1 MNLLRKEWS
10 IIIMDVISTKDEEAL
25 MQKKC
30 ACFIYMIP
38 GFARARCYKLIE
50 AAGCPKEAY
59 KMEANQIK
67 ALFGEKAAVRWQSY
81 KKQYTPDM
89 VWEKLTGKGINFT
102 YYGAKDFPEKLRL
115 IPDPPFGLFYLGSLP
130 RQDRPSIA
138 VIGAR
143 QCSEYGRCM
152 AEYFARSM
160 ANTGVQIISGMAMG
174 IDGISQKAALK
185 AGGKTFGILGCG
197 VDVIYP
203 LSNER
208 LYYEMIQNGGAISE
222 SVPGTEPKAGLFPQR
237 NRIISAL
244 SDVVLVVEAREKSG
258 TFITVDTA
266 LEQGREVYTIPGR
279 CTDDLSVGCNRLIR
293 QGAGAA
299 IRPEDILED
308 MGWSVKGKNHIPQ
321 EEYRIR
327 KYNEAV
333 KSDMSQLAKQI
344 VEVMDIIPCS
354 QDYIVNM
361 LRNRGDMATVPD
373 ICQELLEL
381 ELKGIINR
389 IGGQYKI
396 VNYKKF

>member
-1 MNLLRKEWS
+1 MNVLNANE
-10 IIIMDVISTKDEEAL
+10 EEAL
-25 MQKKC
+25 VQKKC
-30 ACFIYMIP
+30 ACFIYMMP

-50 AAGCPKEAY
+50 AAGCPREAY
-59 KMEANQIK
+59 KMSKEQIT
-67 ALFGEKAAVRWQSY
+67 ALFGEKTGIRWQSY

-89 VWEKLTGKGINFT
+89 VWEGLIRKGINFT

-130 RQDRPSIA
+130 DAGRPA
-138 VIGAR
+138 VAMIGAR

-160 ANTGVQIISGMAMG
+160 AKTGVQIISGMAMG

-279 CTDDLSVGCNRLIR
+279 CTDDLSIGCNRLIR

-308 MGWSVKGKNHIPQ
+308 MGWSAKGNSYIAQ
-321 EEYRIR
+321 EGDRIK

-333 KSDMSQLAKQI
+333 RSDMSGLAKQI

-354 QDYIVNM
+354 QDYIVSM
-361 LRNRGDMATVPD
+361 LRNQGSLATVPQ

>member
-1 MNLLRKEWS
+1 MNVLNANE
-10 IIIMDVISTKDEEAL
+10 EEAL
-25 MQKKC
+25 VQKKC
-30 ACFIYMIP
+30 ACFIYMMP

-50 AAGCPKEAY
+50 AAGCPREAY
-59 KMEANQIK
+59 KMSKEQIT
-67 ALFGEKAAVRWQSY
+67 ALFGEKTGIRWQSY

-89 VWEKLTGKGINFT
+89 VWEGLIRKGINFT

-130 RQDRPSIA
+130 DAGRPTVA
-138 VIGAR
+138 MIGAR

-160 ANTGVQIISGMAMG
+160 AKTGVQIISGMAMG

-279 CTDDLSVGCNRLIR
+279 CTDDLSIGCNRLIR

-308 MGWSVKGKNHIPQ
+308 MGWSAKGNSYIAQ
-321 EEYRIR
+321 EGDRIK

-333 KSDMSQLAKQI
+333 RSDMSGLAKQI

-354 QDYIVNM
+354 QDYIVSM
-361 LRNRGDMATVPD
+361 LRNQGSLATVPQ

>member
-1 MNLLRKEWS
+1 MNVL
-10 IIIMDVISTKDEEAL
+10 STNEEEAL
-25 MQKKC
+25 IQKKC

-38 GFARARCYKLIE
+38 GFARARCYKLIA
-50 AAGCPKEAY
+50 AAGCPREAY
-59 KMEANQIK
+59 KMSKEQIA
-67 ALFGEKAAVRWQSY
+67 ALFGENMGIRWQSY
-81 KKQYTPDM
+81 KKQYTPDGI
-89 VWEKLTGKGINFT
+89 WETIIRKGINFT
-102 YYGAKDFPEKLRL
+102 YYGAKDFPDKLRL

-130 RQDRPSIA
+130 DGDRPA
-138 VIGAR
+138 VAMIGAR

-160 ANTGVQIISGMAMG
+160 AKAGVQIISGMAMG

-185 AGGKTFGILGCG
+185 AGGKTFGVLGCG

-203 LSNER
+203 LSNEK
-208 LYYEMIQNGGAISE
+208 LYYEMIQNGGAVSE

-308 MGWSVKGKNHIPQ
+308 MGWSVKGSSDRVQ
-321 EEYRIR
+321 ESEKIK
-327 KYNEAV
+327 KYNEAL
-333 KSDMSQLAKQI
+333 KSDMSGLAKQI

-354 QDYIVNM
+354 QDYIVSM
-361 LRNRGDMATVPD
+361 LRNRGSLATVSQ